1 MNVPNLM
8 SKAFSYQDLRSGGHY
23 VRPTH
28 PNPPPPPPPIVP
40 QGMIRQEYP
49 GADRV
54 KTKFR
59 KQGLI

>member
-23 VRPTH
+23 VRP
-28 PNPPPPPPPIVP
+28 PPPPIVP
-40 QGMIRQEYP
+40 QGMIRQEYS

>member
-1 MNVPNLM
+1 MHECAKSNVKSIFKIYAAGDTM
-8 SKAFSYQDLRSGGHY
+8 CA
-23 VRPTH
+23 
-28 PNPPPPPPPIVP
+28 PPPPIVP

>member
-1 MNVPNLM
+1 MNVSNLM

-23 VRPTH
+23 VRP
-28 PNPPPPPPPIVP
+28 PLS

-49 GADRV
+49 GAERV